1 MCVVFG
7 FGFFFFFIFV
17 QRSNNRNQSWWLPQS
32 LWSLM
37 QCSVALTILA
47 WSFLHQELCRLHRLQ
62 KNSSRRRASRGSTKV
77 WGPHWWGKSLL
88 PPRWEAVCAVELRQ
102 DFSLKIF
109 CLLSSRDVP
118 FSIVYFP
125 LFANLNRLGKPS
137 PEASSPFYW
146 AFLSGCAAGSTAAVA
161 VNPCDGELFL
171 LFFPP
176 SAWSP
181 SGLLL
186 NILSNTGILTIPP
199 PCSLSLS
206 PSSGEDQIAVIEQGG

>member
-1 MCVVFG
+1 MCVWV
-7 FGFFFFFIFV
+7 FFFFV

-32 LWSLM
+32 LWPLM
-37 QCSVALTILA
+37 QCPVALTILA

-88 PPRWEAVCAVELRQ
+88 PPRWEAVCEPDRAVELHQ

-161 VNPCDGELFL
+161 VNPCDGEWCFYLFL
-171 LFFPP
+171 LFFFRPQLDHP
-176 SAWSP
+176 VVSCWIFLAT
-181 SGLLL
+181 L
-186 NILSNTGILTIPP
+186 
-199 PCSLSLS
+199 
-206 PSSGEDQIAVIEQGG
+206 EF